1 MIWIIRQ
8 QEEDKQMSYNKLSN
22 YKTTWVE
29 TNGRGSVVY
38 SHTPIVEWDDE
49 SITLRSDGWETVTT
63 KKKMNQSANQ
73 FGLNFTVFQEDYE
86 WFVCNPKGE
95 TVDFVDGMK
104 LERV

>member
-1 MIWIIRQ
+1 
-8 QEEDKQMSYNKLSN
+8 MSYNKLSN

-38 SHTPIVEWDDE
+38 SHTPIVEWDYE

-63 KKKMNQSANQ
+63 KRKMNQSSLQ
-73 FGLNFTVFQEDYE
+73 FGLGFGVYQRNYE
-86 WFVCNPKGE
+86 WFVDTPKGE

-104 LERV
+104 LERE